1 MIIYPGKPASMIA
14 DNKKVH
20 AACSTFGGYSC
31 QAKMKHIQM
40 IRPIE
45 LLDFCAVGCTP
56 TGVFEA
62 DGLNCSSTVTSSFRF
77 NPTESDDI
85 DGAKEPLSSP
95 DVSNAEYDTSAFG
108 FDVKIEEVAVPSD
121 SQADQITSNSP
132 KESTVIHEAYC
143 LDSSYNNAT
152 SFENSLAKDD
162 EIEAARK
169 RMEAYM
175 AKRKSQMKT
184 TIKVTSPN
192 NMNQISQF
200 QSDEVS
206 GDKQLA
212 KSGDETPAELTE
224 ASKNDSVLD
233 PTATFTS
240 SVDTKTAA
248 DSSNCSSRKDLRG
261 QISPAA
267 NDEIEAARIRM
278 EVYLAKKIGSKKN

>member
-56 TGVFEA
+56 TTVFEA
-62 DGLNCSSTVTSSFRF
+62 DDSNCSSTITSSFRF

-85 DGAKEPLSSP
+85 NGAKEPLSSP
-95 DVSNAEYDTSAFG
+95 GVSNAEYDTNAFG
-108 FDVKIEEVAVPSD
+108 FDVKIEQVAVPFE
-121 SQADQITSNSP
+121 SQADQIIPNSP

-143 LDSSYNNAT
+143 SDSSYNNAT
-152 SFENSLAKDD
+152 SFQISLAKED
-162 EIEAARK
+162 EIEAARI
-169 RMEAYM
+169 RMEGYM
-175 AKRKSQMKT
+175 AKRKSQMTT

-192 NMNQISQF
+192 NMNQISQS

-212 KSGDETPAELTE
+212 KSGDKAPAELTE
-224 ASKNDSVLD
+224 ASKNNSVLD
-233 PTATFTS
+233 PTALSTP
-240 SVDTKTAA
+240 SVETKFAA
-248 DSSNCSSRKDLRG
+248 DSSNCSSKKGLRG
-261 QISPAA
+261 QISPPE

-278 EVYLAKKIGSKKN
+278 EAYLAKKIGSKKN